1 MFCPNWIYQIS
12 VSRVTSEYLS
22 SELDITLFGKKYSEG
37 LKQFYE
43 TIPIENFTTPAE
55 NIVVFLGEIEA
66 GETAVELLQNYTYF
80 RVYFETLNTPRKL
93 KSMFGSIEDGVK
105 TPLEPIETTLKS
117 FRAYVFG
124 LRSGTV
130 PTPPSEWTLESD
142 ENVPNLSALAS
153 QQVSILD
160 AF

>member
-12 VSRVTSEYLS
+12 VSRVASEYLS
-22 SELDITLFGKKYSEG
+22 SELDITPFSKKYSEG

-43 TIPIENFTTPAE
+43 IIPIENFTTPAE

-93 KSMFGSIEDGVK
+93 KYK
-105 TPLEPIETTLKS
+105 LKIIKHYFNAS
-117 FRAYVFG
+117 F
-124 LRSGTV
+124 
-130 PTPPSEWTLESD
+130 
-142 ENVPNLSALAS
+142 
-153 QQVSILD
+153 
-160 AF
+160 

>member
-12 VSRVTSEYLS
+12 VSRVASEYLS
-22 SELDITLFGKKYSEG
+22 SELDITPFSKKYSEG

-43 TIPIENFTTPAE
+43 IIPIENFTTPAE

-142 ENVPNLSALAS
+142 ENVPNLSALAR

-160 AF
+160 VF